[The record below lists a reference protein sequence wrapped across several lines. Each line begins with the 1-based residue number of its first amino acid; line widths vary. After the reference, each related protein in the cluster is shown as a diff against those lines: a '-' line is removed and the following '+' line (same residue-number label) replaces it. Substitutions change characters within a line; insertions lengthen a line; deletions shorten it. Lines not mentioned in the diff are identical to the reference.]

1 MLTIAPAICGYM
13 ANMVDGFSQS
23 SRALLRSRVSL
34 ASVSLAALLA
44 SACGGGGGGGAIS
57 TPPPAPAPAPTP
69 APVPTPTPPA
79 SSFNTAEYRR
89 SNGPQQHGAIAAWDT
104 GRTGSGQTIA
114 IIDTGID
121 TTNPEFAGRIL
132 PASRDVTTGGRTI
145 QAEDDHGTNV
155 ALVAA
160 AARNG
165 TGVMGIAFNASLLV
179 LRADAPG
186 TCTDTGNNNEPSC
199 SFFDSSI
206 ARGVDAAVAGGARV
220 INLSL
225 GGNQGIGGTM
235 RDAIARASAAGVV
248 VVVAAGNGGAG
259 NEPGTDPNQPSS
271 FAAQV
276 RAAGGS
282 NVIIVGSVD
291 EGNQIS
297 SFSQRAGS
305 EAAWF
310 LTARGERV
318 CCVYENGQIFV
329 GQDASGAYNL
339 LFSGTSFA
347 TPQVAGAVA
356 LLAQAFPNLTGQQI
370 VRLLLDSARDAG
382 AAGAD
387 STYGTGVL
395 DIAAAMAPR
404 GALTLAGGTSVVSIG
419 SQAITG
425 SPAMGDAVARGGPVQ
440 GIALDSYARAYSV
453 DLGGMRGAALQDR
466 LHGALGSRARVASGG
481 AGPVA
486 LAFTVSGHD
495 DTPRGLAVNPLQL
508 TGHEA
513 QGAQV
518 LAARIAARIAPGT
531 DIAFAV
537 SEGASGLTA
546 QLRDARQPAFMIARD
561 GTGDSGFSRVGETS
575 VAVRRQFGAT
585 GITLSAESGTL
596 WRGDNLSAAEVLPG
610 GPHERFPVR
619 NFAVTADRRLG
630 PVDAVL
636 GVSLMAE
643 EASVLGA
650 LFAPVFGM
658 RGADTLFLDAGA
670 GYDFAPSW
678 RLGAAWRQG
687 HTRPHV
693 VGLVA
698 SGSSFA
704 SYGWSLDVSRAGAF
718 TAGDSLG
725 LRLSQPLRVSSGS
738 IGLTLPVAYDYA
750 TLTPTY
756 GTRTLSLSP
765 SGREIDGELAWRGPL
780 WGGDG
785 SVSVFYRIDPG
796 HYASLPDD
804 KGLAIRWQRD
814 F

>member
-1 MLTIAPAICGYM
+1 MAVML
-13 ANMVDGFSQS
+13 DGFAQV
-23 SRALLRSRVSL
+23 SRVTTRPRGSL
-34 ASVSLAALLA
+34 TGVSLAALLV

-57 TPPPAPAPAPTP
+57 TPPPAPVPTPTPSPAPL
-69 APVPTPTPPA
+69 PTPTPPA
-79 SSFNTAEYRR
+79 SSFNTSEYRR
-89 SNGPQQHGAIAAWDT
+89 SSGPQQHGAITAWDA

-121 TTNPEFAGRIL
+121 ATSPEFAGRIL
-132 PASRDVTTGGRTI
+132 AASRDVTSGGRSI

-179 LRADAPG
+179 LRADQPG
-186 TCTDTGNNNEPSC
+186 SCADTGAGGSEPNC

-206 ARGVDAAVAGGARV
+206 ARGVDAAVAAGARV

-225 GGNQGIGGTM
+225 GGDDGIGTAM
-235 RDAIARASAAGVV
+235 RSAITRASAAGVV
-248 VVVAAGNGGAG
+248 VVVAAGNGGRGDRA
-259 NEPGTDPNQPSS
+259 GTDPAQPSA
-271 FAAQV
+271 FAAQI
-276 RAAGGS
+276 RAAGGN

-297 SFSQRAGS
+297 AFSQRAGG

-329 GQDASGAYNL
+329 GQDASGPYNL

-382 AAGAD
+382 SSGID
-387 STYGTGVL
+387 STFGTGVL
-395 DIAAAMAPR
+395 DIAAALAPR
-404 GALTLAGGTSVVSIG
+404 GALTLAGGTGVVQIG
-419 SQAITG
+419 AQTATG
-425 SPAMGDAVARGGPVQ
+425 SPAMGDALARSGSVQ
-440 GIALDSYARAYSV
+440 GVALDSYARAYSV
-453 DLGGMRGAALQDR
+453 DLGSGMRGAPLQDR
-466 LHGALGSRARVASGG
+466 LHVVLGSRARMASGA

-486 LAFTVSGHD
+486 LAFTVSGSD
-495 DTPRGLAVNPLQL
+495 DTPRGFGANPLRLTSQQTQAAQL
-508 TGHEA
+508 
-513 QGAQV
+513 

-537 SEGASGLTA
+537 REGASGLTA
-546 QLRDARQPAFMIARD
+546 QLQDARQPAFLIARD
-561 GTGDSGFSRVGETS
+561 ASGDAGFSRTS
-575 VAVRRQFGAT
+575 DTAVALRRQFGTT
-585 GITLSAESGTL
+585 GLTLSAESGEL
-596 WRGDNLSAAEVLPG
+596 WRGDNRSDAELLLGRPQA
-610 GPHERFPVR
+610 RYPVR
-619 NFAVTADRRLG
+619 SFALAADRRIG

-636 GVSLMAE
+636 GLSLMAE
-643 EASVLGA
+643 ETSVLGA

-658 RGADTLFLDAGA
+658 RGAQTLFLDGSA
-670 GYDFAPSW
+670 GYDFAPNW
-678 RLGAAWRQG
+678 RVGAAWRQG
-687 HTRPHV
+687 WTRPHTT
-693 VGLVA
+693 GLVA
-698 SGSSFA
+698 PGSSFA
-704 SYGWSLDVSRAGAF
+704 SNAWSIDLNRAGAF

-725 LRLSQPLRVSSGS
+725 LRLSQPLRVSSGG
-738 IGLTLPVAYDYA
+738 IGLTLPVAYDYT
-750 TLTPTY
+750 TLTPSF
-756 GTRTLSLSP
+756 GTRTLSLTP

-780 WGGDG
+780 WGGSG

-804 KGLAIRWQRD
+804 KGAALRWSRD